1 MSTELLLFIN
11 QNMYFKVRQE
21 SHALFHHIFNICT
34 LDKVLAIFNI
44 DIMVHS
50 HDAGQGLSES
60 FE

>member
-1 MSTELLLFIN
+1 MH
-11 QNMYFKVRQE
+11 FKIRQE
-21 SHALFHHIFNICT
+21 ITVLFHLVFNICT
-34 LDKVLAIFNI
+34 LDKVLVIFNI